1 MPSASLVAFAA
12 LATALPRRLRF
23 ALALCVAAALAGLAL
38 LPDPAAA
45 LTLEI
50 RDRADTLIVEVR
62 PPEQRTRIRAID
74 PVTLEATTISE
85 GSFLMVPVGVTLAPN
100 GDLLISRSPDG
111 ASDPERIRP
120 LEAGA
125 PAPGFALRQLHR
137 LDIFVIAGGP
147 RESGGAFTVYFPDGT
162 TALFLDGRFL
172 MDPAPTPTQ
181 VPRPTLVS
189 EIDTG
194 ATLLIP
200 LDSGWVGAPDFVIED
215 LFDPSEEGEA
225 SLTLGELGRG
235 ASETDL
241 PGRDLDAP
249 QDLLLRR

>member
-1 MPSASLVAFAA
+1 MLSASLVAFAA
-12 LATALPRRLRF
+12 LASAMPRCIRL
-23 ALALCVAAALAGLAL
+23 ALALCVVAAPAGLAL
-38 LPDPAAA
+38 LPDPATA

-62 PPEQRTRIRAID
+62 PPEHRTRIRAID

-100 GDLLISRSPDG
+100 GDLLISRSPAG

-120 LEAGA
+120 VDAGA
-125 PAPGFALRQLHR
+125 PASGFSLRQLHR
-137 LDIFVIAGGP
+137 LDVFVIAGGP

-172 MDPAPTPTQ
+172 MDPPPTPTQ
-181 VPRPTLVS
+181 VPGPALVS

-200 LDSGWVGAPDFVIED
+200 LDSGWMGAPDFVIED

-225 SLTLGELGRG
+225 SLTLGELGPD
-235 ASETDL
+235 AAATDL
-241 PGRDLDAP
+241 PGRDLEALP
-249 QDLLLRR
+249 DLLLRR

>member
-1 MPSASLVAFAA
+1 MPSASLVAIAA
-12 LATALPRRLRF
+12 LASALPRRVRL
-23 ALALCVAAALAGLAL
+23 ALALCAFAAPAGLAL

-62 PPEQRTRIRAID
+62 APERRTRIRAID

-85 GSFLMVPVGVTLAPN
+85 GSLLMVPVGVTLAPN

-111 ASDPERIRP
+111 AGDPERIRP
-120 LEAGA
+120 VDAGA

-137 LDIFVIAGGP
+137 LDLFVLAGGP

-162 TALFLDGRFL
+162 TALFLDGRFFSE
-172 MDPAPTPTQ
+172 PASTPTE

-200 LDSGWVGAPDFVIED
+200 LDSGWMGAPDFVIES
-215 LFDPSEEGEA
+215 LFDPSDEGEA
-225 SLTLGELGRG
+225 SLTLGELGRR
-235 ASETDL
+235 ASEPDL
-241 PGRDLDAP
+241 PGRDLEAVP
-249 QDLLLRR
+249 DLLLRR